1 MHIWY
6 HYNVTKNHAR
16 MLPSQIIKSIQC
28 PQLSSLYDTT
38 LHTCH
43 EYDTIN
49 LYLQVSWTGD
59 AIVAAAFWGWD
70 GTGLGFPSAGDNVP
84 E

>member
-1 MHIWY
+1 M
-6 HYNVTKNHAR
+6 N
-16 MLPSQIIKSIQC
+16 
-28 PQLSSLYDTT
+28 
-38 LHTCH
+38 
-43 EYDTIN
+43 DTIN

-59 AIVAAAFWGWD
+59 AIVAAAFWGRD